1 MEKTYSAPGLTV
13 VEHPLLG
20 RAAVAERAF
29 RCGEVVAI
37 WRGRTITER
46 QALAL
51 ASDERDQLLQVGDDA
66 FLVNDEE
73 LLAADFINHSCE
85 PNCGFTDAT
94 TLVAMRDIKTGES
107 VTFDYAMS
115 DTNSFITFDCQCGT
129 PSCRR
134 RMSGS
139 DWKLSQLQERY
150 AGWFAPHV
158 ARLIA
163 SVTEPVGN
171 QPTRDA
177 SLTRD

>member
-1 MEKTYSAPGLTV
+1 VEKTYSAPGLTV

-129 PSCRR
+129 PRCRH